1 MRAGV
6 IHTGEGL
13 MQGTS
18 SGSRIAAVL
27 LAAGVLAIAA
37 AAPAAEPGKTLRVQ
51 FSIAETSFDPQY
63 APDAASDSVIDNIYE
78 PMLDYDYLARP
89 VKLVPRTLEAM
100 PTVADGGKTYTF
112 RLRKGIFFTPDPAFK
127 GKPRELTAAD
137 QVYGLKRL
145 LDPKV
150 RSPWTWLVDGKVV
163 GSDDA
168 RAKAEKSGKFDYDAP
183 IPGFEIVDRYTL
195 RIRLREPDLRF
206 LYGFALSST
215 AAVAREVVDT
225 YGLDFGAHPV
235 GTGPYVLAEYKRSSR
250 MVLVANPGYR
260 KVIYVPAGPIPP
272 EWQSVAAALKGRQ
285 LPLPP
290 RIEISV
296 IEESQAEWLA
306 FLNRELDLL
315 ERVPAEFIDQAIAG
329 GKLKPDLAARG
340 IKHEILVRPNTWW
353 TYFNM
358 EDSVVGGYTP
368 EKIALRRA
376 VGMGYDQQE
385 AIRILLKGRA
395 IPANGPIPPD
405 IAGFDPKLKT
415 NAQLYDPAAANALL
429 DKFGYKKGPD
439 GWRTLPD
446 RKPLVLERWSSP
458 TSTARQGDEL
468 WKKNMDAIGIR
479 IEFRKDRVPE
489 LRKMARQGKIP
500 MRSDGWNADY
510 PDAENFMQVLYGPNI
525 GQANDSRFNLP
536 EFNRLYDE
544 ARLLPDSPERT
555 KLFSRMTELVIA
567 YAPWRMG
574 YHLIEDHLMQPWV
587 KSYKPHPIKS
597 QTWAYVD
604 FDAPPK

>member
-6 IHTGEGL
+6 IHTREGL
-13 MQGTS
+13 MQGIPI
-18 SGSRIAAVL
+18 GRIAAAV
-27 LAAGVLAIAA
+27 LAAGALAFAGV
-37 AAPAAEPGKTLRVQ
+37 APAAEPGKTLRVQ

-100 PTVADGGKTYTF
+100 PSVADGGKTYTF

-163 GSDDA
+163 GSDEA
-168 RAKAEKSGKFDYDAP
+168 RAKAEKTGKFDYDAP

-195 RIRLREPDLRF
+195 RIRLKEPDLRF

-215 AAVAREVVDT
+215 AAVAREVVDA

-235 GTGPYVLAEYKRSSR
+235 GTGPYVLGEYKRSSR
-250 MVLVANPGYR
+250 MVLVANPEYR
-260 KVIYVPAGPIPP
+260 KVTYAPAGPIPP
-272 EWQSVAAALKGRQ
+272 EWQPVAAALKGRQ

-315 ERVPAEFIDQAIAG
+315 ERVPSEFIDQAIAG
-329 GKLKPDLAARG
+329 GKLKPELAARG

-358 EDSVVGGYTP
+358 EDPVVGGYTP

-395 IPANGPIPPD
+395 IPAMGPIPPD

-415 NAQLYDPAAANALL
+415 NAQIYDPAAANALL
-429 DKFGYKKGPD
+429 DKFGYKKGSD

-446 RKPLVLERWSSP
+446 GKPLVLERWSAP
-458 TSTARQGDEL
+458 NSTARQGDEL
-468 WKKNMDAIGIR
+468 WKRNMDAIGVR

-536 EFNRLYDE
+536 EFNRLYE
-544 ARLLPDSPERT
+544 QARQLPDSPERT
-555 KLFSRMTELVIA
+555 KLFNRMTELVIA
-567 YAPWRMG
+567 YAPWRLG